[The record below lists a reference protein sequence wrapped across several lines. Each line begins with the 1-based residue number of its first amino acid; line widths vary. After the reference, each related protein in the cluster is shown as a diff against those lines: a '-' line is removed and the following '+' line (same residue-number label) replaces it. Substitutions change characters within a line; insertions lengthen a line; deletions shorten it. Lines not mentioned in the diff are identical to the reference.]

1 MFDSYDKGQTMRRPA
16 RRRPYTLTHA
26 AAPTRVRYGTCSK
39 PVRQNQF
46 MLSSLSCSSLTSPA
60 PRLVKRTSRS
70 TPCEGRYGEDAA
82 SADTEWQPRIWV
94 ERRCAG
100 VFACSNRARVSC
112 GSSKSTRRQ
121 FCPCPPPSD
130 EVRERSFGANAS
142 ASQWL
147 SAERSSLIRRVNV
160 TAVLLGP
167 RDPPVWHPTPSELP
181 RVVGRHTALFFIH
194 SHRQRSPFFEAH
206 AAVLRASSD
215 HWLVSSAH
223 ILIYCTNPRLPT
235 SALLDALAQ
244 YRFAAARLLVHTAVN
259 IGYRCGLL
267 HSLAVSEPT
276 WRRYPIVAV
285 THPDVYLFPQAVGLL
300 AALLHV
306 RSRDDSTS
314 LDEAQTAGSAGQ
326 AATGTTRKNRTKT
339 LQHVAFL
346 GSPSMVDLPH
356 NPARGPCP
364 LQDCRPRVRGFL
376 SDLFLLRPWLLR
388 RRATHFFANATAECF
403 ASWGRRG
410 VLLPPEAAL
419 WDGVRASGV
428 SYGTI
433 DGRPSGY
440 RQHQLSHRVGI
451 LHTHNTSVVQTMLA
465 QRAEATRT
473 AQPQADRGGGMGR
486 GGAGGGTSARL
497 WSYHGTGSVGS
508 QSSE

>member
-1 MFDSYDKGQTMRRPA
+1 
-16 RRRPYTLTHA
+16 
-26 AAPTRVRYGTCSK
+26 
-39 PVRQNQF
+39 
-46 MLSSLSCSSLTSPA
+46 
-60 PRLVKRTSRS
+60 
-70 TPCEGRYGEDAA
+70 
-82 SADTEWQPRIWV
+82 
-94 ERRCAG
+94 
-100 VFACSNRARVSC
+100 
-112 GSSKSTRRQ
+112 
-121 FCPCPPPSD
+121 
-130 EVRERSFGANAS
+130 
-142 ASQWL
+142 
-147 SAERSSLIRRVNV
+147 
-160 TAVLLGP
+160 
-167 RDPPVWHPTPSELP
+167 
-181 RVVGRHTALFFIH
+181 
-194 SHRQRSPFFEAH
+194 
-206 AAVLRASSD
+206 
-215 HWLVSSAH
+215 
-223 ILIYCTNPRLPT
+223 
-235 SALLDALAQ
+235 
-244 YRFAAARLLVHTAVN
+244 
-259 IGYRCGLL
+259 
-267 HSLAVSEPT
+267 
-276 WRRYPIVAV
+276 
-285 THPDVYLFPQAVGLL
+285 
-300 AALLHV
+300 
-306 RSRDDSTS
+306 
-314 LDEAQTAGSAGQ
+314 
-326 AATGTTRKNRTKT
+326 
-339 LQHVAFL
+339 
-346 GSPSMVDLPH
+346 MVDLPH

-451 LHTHNTSVVQTMLA
+451 LHTHNTSVVQTILA